1 MVYARMRGFILVS
14 VLAALSHAVPAQEW
28 AGSGITEPYRDATVT
43 TTVVGT
49 VTGIPK
55 TEGQFVRAGD
65 LLIELDSELESF
77 EVARRRLISES
88 TAELDSA
95 KREMELRQRDFESTS
110 KLYEETRSVSEDEL
124 LQKELEFR
132 LAEAQYQR
140 LLVAE
145 EREKIEH
152 QIAQAQLDER
162 RITAPFNGVIVT
174 TFVELGENS
183 GAQQP
188 LVRIADTSRVRLV
201 AHLEPDTARRLR
213 PGQAVTVRLQE
224 FTSPITRRG
233 TVEFVSPV
241 VDPSSGLREVKVL
254 INNSDG
260 SVNPGVS
267 GSIVLE

>member
-1 MVYARMRGFILVS
+1 MVYSRMRYSVTVLILAS
-14 VLAALSHAVPAQEW
+14 LAPGVLAQDW

-49 VTGIPK
+49 VTEVLK
-55 TEGQFVRAGD
+55 TEGQFAREGEV
-65 LLIELDSELESF
+65 LIQLDSELENF
-77 EVARRRLISES
+77 EVARRKLIAES

-124 LQKELEFR
+124 LQKELEYR

-152 QIAQAQLDER
+152 QIAQAQLEER
-162 RITAPFNGVIVT
+162 RITAPFSGVIVT
-174 TFVELGENS
+174 MFVEVGENS

-188 LVRIADTSRVRLV
+188 LVRIVDTSRVRLV
-201 AHLEPDTARRLR
+201 AHIEPDTARQLR
-213 PGQAVTVRLQE
+213 RGQAVTVRLQE

-233 TVEFVSPV
+233 TVEFISPV
-241 VDPSSGLREVKVL
+241 VDPSSGLQEVKVL